1 MMINR
6 DDMLEL
12 TRRMTPSRNCFTRI
26 AGAYTDQERE
36 IGDTFNTRFL
46 KLSSSEQA
54 RNLNLAKTIP
64 FSRTNEQL
72 KEYKFNKTGV
82 GSMMKRSASAD
93 RNMSP
98 QSRTSSL
105 ELRSGAMWQILMT
118 LKDCGLQNDAMLD
131 VFYEQV
137 LNNFD
142 GGNEIGTYI
151 FMYHGTYDIP
161 EKGSDGEYI
170 YDGDEVYD
178 FIICTAGGLIDEYE
192 PDKPQFGFLYPA
204 FVNRSGDEN
213 RIDIFHVD
221 PAFPEND
228 LIGVLLGE

>member
-1 MMINR
+1 MINR

-72 KEYKFNKTGV
+72 KEYKFNKTGA
-82 GSMMKRSASAD
+82 GS
-93 RNMSP
+93 
-98 QSRTSSL
+98 
-105 ELRSGAMWQILMT
+105 MWQILMT

-161 EKGSDGEYI
+161 AKGFDGEYI

-204 FVNRSGDEN
+204 FVNRSG
-213 RIDIFHVD
+213 
-221 PAFPEND
+221 
-228 LIGVLLGE
+228 

>member
-1 MMINR
+1 MINR

-36 IGDTFNTRFL
+36 IGETFNTRFL
-46 KLSSSEQA
+46 KLSASDQA

-72 KEYKFNKTGV
+72 KEYRFNK
-82 GSMMKRSASAD
+82 
-93 RNMSP
+93 
-98 QSRTSSL
+98 
-105 ELRSGAMWQILMT
+105 SGAGSMWQILMT
-118 LKDCGLQNDAMLD
+118 LKDCGLRNDALLD

-151 FMYHGTYDIP
+151 YMYHGTYDIP
-161 EKGSDGEYI
+161 AKGSDGGYI

-178 FIICTAGGLIDEYE
+178 FIICAAGGLVDEYE
-192 PDKPQFGFLYPA
+192 PDEPQFGFLYPA

-213 RIDIFHVD
+213 RIDIFHVY
-221 PAFPEND
+221 PEYPESD
-228 LIGVLLGE
+228 LIKVLLG

>member
-1 MMINR
+1 MINR

-46 KLSSSEQA
+46 KLSASDQA

-72 KEYKFNKTGV
+72 KEYRFNKSGV
-82 GSMMKRSASAD
+82 GS
-93 RNMSP
+93 
-98 QSRTSSL
+98 
-105 ELRSGAMWQILMT
+105 MWQILMT
-118 LKDCGLQNDAMLD
+118 LKDCGLRNDALLD

-151 FMYHGTYDIP
+151 YMYHGTYDIP
-161 EKGSDGEYI
+161 AKGSDGGYI

-178 FIICTAGGLIDEYE
+178 FIICAAGGLIDEYE
-192 PDKPQFGFLYPA
+192 PDEPQFGFLYPA

-213 RIDIFHVD
+213 RIDIFHVY
-221 PAFPEND
+221 PEYPESD
-228 LIGVLLGE
+228 LIEVLLG

>member
-1 MMINR
+1 MINR

-46 KLSSSEQA
+46 KLSASDQA

-72 KEYKFNKTGV
+72 KEYRFNK
-82 GSMMKRSASAD
+82 
-93 RNMSP
+93 
-98 QSRTSSL
+98 
-105 ELRSGAMWQILMT
+105 SGAGSMWQILMT
-118 LKDCGLQNDAMLD
+118 LKDCGLRNDALLD

-151 FMYHGTYDIP
+151 YMYHGTYDIP
-161 EKGSDGEYI
+161 AKGSDGGYI

-178 FIICTAGGLIDEYE
+178 FIICAAGGLVDEYE
-192 PDKPQFGFLYPA
+192 PDEPQFGFLYPA

-213 RIDIFHVD
+213 RIDIFHVY
-221 PAFPEND
+221 PEYPESD
-228 LIGVLLGE
+228 LIKVLLG

>member
-1 MMINR
+1 MINR

-12 TRRMTPSRNCFTRI
+12 TRRMTPSRSCFTRI

-46 KLSSSEQA
+46 KLSSSDQA

-72 KEYKFNKTGV
+72 KEYRFNK
-82 GSMMKRSASAD
+82 
-93 RNMSP
+93 
-98 QSRTSSL
+98 
-105 ELRSGAMWQILMT
+105 SGAGSMWQILMT
-118 LKDCGLQNDAMLD
+118 LKDCGLRNDALLD

-151 FMYHGTYDIP
+151 YMYHGTYDIP
-161 EKGSDGEYI
+161 AKGSDGGYI

-178 FIICTAGGLIDEYE
+178 FIICAAGGLVDEYE
-192 PDKPQFGFLYPA
+192 PDEPQFGFLYPA

-213 RIDIFHVD
+213 RIDIFHVY
-221 PAFPEND
+221 PEYPESD
-228 LIGVLLGE
+228 LIKVLLG

>member
-1 MMINR
+1 MIDR

-72 KEYKFNKTGV
+72 KEYKFNKTGA
-82 GSMMKRSASAD
+82 GS
-93 RNMSP
+93 
-98 QSRTSSL
+98 
-105 ELRSGAMWQILMT
+105 MWQILMT

-161 EKGSDGEYI
+161 AKGSDGEYI

-221 PAFPEND
+221 QAFPEND
-228 LIGVLLGE
+228 LISVLLGE

>member
-1 MMINR
+1 MINR

-12 TRRMTPSRNCFTRI
+12 TRRMTLSRNCFTRI

-72 KEYKFNKTGV
+72 KEYKFNKTGA
-82 GSMMKRSASAD
+82 GS
-93 RNMSP
+93 
-98 QSRTSSL
+98 
-105 ELRSGAMWQILMT
+105 MWQILMT

-161 EKGSDGEYI
+161 AKGSDGEYI

-228 LIGVLLGE
+228 LISVLLGE

>member
-1 MMINR
+1 MINR

-72 KEYKFNKTGV
+72 KEYKFNKTGA
-82 GSMMKRSASAD
+82 GS
-93 RNMSP
+93 
-98 QSRTSSL
+98 
-105 ELRSGAMWQILMT
+105 MWQILMT

-161 EKGSDGEYI
+161 AKGSDGEYI

-228 LIGVLLGE
+228 LIDVLLGE

>member
-1 MMINR
+1 MINR

-72 KEYKFNKTGV
+72 KEYKFNKTGA
-82 GSMMKRSASAD
+82 GS
-93 RNMSP
+93 
-98 QSRTSSL
+98 
-105 ELRSGAMWQILMT
+105 MWQILMT

-161 EKGSDGEYI
+161 AKGFDGEYI

-228 LIGVLLGE
+228 LISVLLGE

>member
-1 MMINR
+1 MINR

-46 KLSSSEQA
+46 RLSSSEQA
-54 RNLNLAKTIP
+54 RNLNLAKTIL

-72 KEYKFNKTGV
+72 KEFKFNKTGA
-82 GSMMKRSASAD
+82 GS
-93 RNMSP
+93 
-98 QSRTSSL
+98 
-105 ELRSGAMWQILMT
+105 MWQILMT

-151 FMYHGTYDIP
+151 IMYHGTYDIP
-161 EKGSDGEYI
+161 AKGSDGEYN

-228 LIGVLLGE
+228 LISVLLGE

>member
-1 MMINR
+1 MIDR

-72 KEYKFNKTGV
+72 KEYKFNKTGA
-82 GSMMKRSASAD
+82 GS
-93 RNMSP
+93 
-98 QSRTSSL
+98 
-105 ELRSGAMWQILMT
+105 MWQILMT

-161 EKGSDGEYI
+161 AKGSDGEYI

-204 FVNRSGDEN
+204 FVNRGGDEN

-228 LIGVLLGE
+228 LISVLLGE

>member
-1 MMINR
+1 MINR

-36 IGDTFNTRFL
+36 IRDTFNIRFL
-46 KLSSSEQA
+46 KLSSSEQS

-72 KEYKFNKTGV
+72 KEHKFNKTGA
-82 GSMMKRSASAD
+82 GS
-93 RNMSP
+93 
-98 QSRTSSL
+98 
-105 ELRSGAMWQILMT
+105 MWQILMT

-142 GGNEIGTYI
+142 GGNE
-151 FMYHGTYDIP
+151 
-161 EKGSDGEYI
+161 
-170 YDGDEVYD
+170 
-178 FIICTAGGLIDEYE
+178 
-192 PDKPQFGFLYPA
+192 
-204 FVNRSGDEN
+204 
-213 RIDIFHVD
+213 
-221 PAFPEND
+221 
-228 LIGVLLGE
+228 

>member
-1 MMINR
+1 MINR

-46 KLSSSEQA
+46 KLFSSEQA

-72 KEYKFNKTGV
+72 KEYKFNKTGA
-82 GSMMKRSASAD
+82 GS
-93 RNMSP
+93 
-98 QSRTSSL
+98 
-105 ELRSGAMWQILMT
+105 MWQILMT

-161 EKGSDGEYI
+161 AKGSDGEYI

>member
-1 MMINR
+1 MINR

-46 KLSSSEQA
+46 KLSASDQA
-54 RNLNLAKTIP
+54 RNLNQAKTIP

-72 KEYKFNKTGV
+72 KEYRFNK
-82 GSMMKRSASAD
+82 
-93 RNMSP
+93 
-98 QSRTSSL
+98 
-105 ELRSGAMWQILMT
+105 SGAGSMWQILMT
-118 LKDCGLQNDAMLD
+118 LKDCGLQNDAMLE

-137 LNNFD
+137 LSYFD

-151 FMYHGTYDIP
+151 YMYHGTYDIP
-161 EKGSDGEYI
+161 AKGSDGGYI
-170 YDGDEVYD
+170 HDGDEVYD
-178 FIICTAGGLIDEYE
+178 FIICAAGGLVDEYE
-192 PDKPQFGFLYPA
+192 PDEPQFGFLYPA

-213 RIDIFHVD
+213 RIDIFHLY
-221 PAFPEND
+221 PEYPEND
-228 LIGVLLGE
+228 LICVMLGDNEP